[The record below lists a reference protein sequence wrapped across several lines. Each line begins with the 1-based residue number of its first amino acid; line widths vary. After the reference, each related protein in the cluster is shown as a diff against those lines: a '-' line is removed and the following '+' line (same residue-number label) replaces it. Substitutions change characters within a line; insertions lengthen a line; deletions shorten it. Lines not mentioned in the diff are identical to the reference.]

1 MHKIDFYGLSTCIHC
16 KNAMAYLD
24 GRGLEYHKTLVDLLD
39 GTDYDHAIEKVRKLN
54 PNLSFPTILIDSK
67 DVVVGFQKD
76 KLDELLK

>member
-1 MHKIDFYGLSTCIHC
+1 MHTIKFYGLSTCIHC

-24 GRGLEYHKTLVDLLD
+24 GRGLTYDKTLVDLLD
-39 GTDYDHAIEKVRKLN
+39 GEAYDKAIEEVRKLN
-54 PNLSFPTILIDSK
+54 PNLSFPTILIDNK